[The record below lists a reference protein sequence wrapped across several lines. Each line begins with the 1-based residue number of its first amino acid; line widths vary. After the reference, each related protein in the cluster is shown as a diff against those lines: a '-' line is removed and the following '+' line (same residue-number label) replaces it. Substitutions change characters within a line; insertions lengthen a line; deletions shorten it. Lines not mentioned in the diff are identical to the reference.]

1 MDKVIENKRGLELVT
16 SVSSGHKTNSGKFHL
31 TKFDDV
37 MWSSFWVIHD
47 MINYSTSIYP
57 FESGRCGEER
67 KKSQKIEYLE
77 NKKSFSD
84 KINNIFRCFWRAI
97 IWWKNKK
104 VIKTSGHTRNTNP
117 WRNVYDTRWGLICH
131 NKLHLFLYLQGDTS
145 GLRKWKNGQASTL
158 ITATSNIYLSQFQ
171 LI

>member
-57 FESGRCGEER
+57 FESGRCGEDR
-67 KKSQKIEYLE
+67 NKSQKIEYLE

-84 KINNIFRCFWRAI
+84 KIDNIFRCFWRAI

-131 NKLHLFLYLQGDTS
+131 NKLHPWASEISTLPQQSAIKKHLFLYLQGDTS
-145 GLRKWKNGQASTL
+145 GLRKWKNG
-158 ITATSNIYLSQFQ
+158 
-171 LI
+171 